1 MFDMNQFQSL
11 LNTMQEQIKEL
22 ESSTQDSVITAKSG
36 GGLVGVSMNGAG
48 EVVDISIDD
57 SLLEDKESLQ
67 ILLISALNDA
77 HKSVESNKR
86 SQALNLL
93 GGINPFNKS

>member
-22 ESSTQDSVITAKSG
+22 ESSAQDSIHTAKSG
-36 GGLVGVSMNGAG
+36 GGLVSVSINGAG
-48 EVVDISIDD
+48 EVLDISIDD
-57 SLLEDKESLQ
+57 SLLEDKDSLQ
-67 ILLISALNDA
+67 ILLISAINDA
-77 HKSVESNKR
+77 YKNVENNKK

-93 GGINPFNKS
+93 GGLSPFNKS

>member
-22 ESSTQDSVITAKSG
+22 ESNAQDSVITAKSG

-48 EVVDISIDD
+48 EVLDISIDD